1 MNVVIDEIRVS
12 NPWAPRVFHSFL
24 TTVYTAGTDYHTV
37 NVRALTKAGAK
48 RKAFKIAG
56 RVASE
61 GDTIVLCAKDE
72 DYLELL
78 YPSLAEDRAEIAHK

>member
-1 MNVVIDEIRVS
+1 MNIVIDEITVS

-24 TTVYTAGTDYHTV
+24 TTVYKAGTNYH
-37 NVRALTKAGAK
+37 VRALTKAGAK
-48 RKAFKIAG
+48 RKAFKMAG

-61 GDTIVLCAKDE
+61 GDTIILCAKDE

-78 YPSLAEDRAEIAHK
+78 YPSLTQDRAEIIAHK